1 MPREKQRSV
10 STQSLLLAAYQA
22 TAQELVAALERA
34 GHVDIR
40 TKHGAV
46 FANIERAGTR
56 ATVIAQR
63 AKLSKP
69 AMGEMIDELERLG
82 YVLREPDPEDRRAK
96 LIVPTKRGREV
107 IRLVIAFTASLERRL
122 QKDLGFKHYT
132 ELREILFAI
141 APDTEVQPRA

>member
-1 MPREKQRSV
+1 MRTEKQRAV

-22 TAQELVAALERA
+22 TARELVAALERA

-46 FANIERAGTR
+46 FANIEGTGTR

-69 AMGEMIDELERLG
+69 AMGEVIDELERLG
-82 YVLREPDPEDRRAK
+82 YLTREPDPQDRRAK
-96 LIVPTKRGREV
+96 LLVPTKRGREV
-107 IRLVIAFTASLERRL
+107 IRLVVAFTASLEQRL
-122 QKDLGFKHYT
+122 QKELGAKRYAD
-132 ELREILFAI
+132 LREALFAI
-141 APDTEVQPRA
+141 APDTQVQPRV